1 MTSPLRV
8 LKQIVKPVGRHR
20 PHRHVPAI
28 RAEALL
34 DENEPVQSLDDE
46 DAAANECAPCPACQK
61 TTFHAMYRDG
71 SRRCW
76 TCNTTT
82 EAE

>member
-8 LKQIVKPVGRHR
+8 LKQIVKPDGRHR
-20 PHRHVPAI
+20 PHRHAPAAPAAVP
-28 RAEALL
+28 L
-34 DENEPVQSLDDE
+34 DEPEQRLDNEDQVV
-46 DAAANECAPCPACQK
+46 ANELAPCPACQK

-76 TCNTTT
+76 TCNTPT
-82 EAE
+82 EVE